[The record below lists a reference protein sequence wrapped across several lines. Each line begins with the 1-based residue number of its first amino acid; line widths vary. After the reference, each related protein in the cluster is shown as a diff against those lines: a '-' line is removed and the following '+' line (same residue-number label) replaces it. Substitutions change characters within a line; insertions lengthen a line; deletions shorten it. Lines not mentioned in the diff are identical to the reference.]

1 MALGAPLD
9 LVDLDRRMEMSLAIL
24 RGKYDDTT
32 WRVVHAARNCSL
44 KTLTD
49 LLKLPPLVRTV
60 VGCWPADWVYI
71 RVRRGV
77 VPAGR

>member
-9 LVDLDRRMEMSLAIL
+9 LVDLERRMEMSLAIL

-49 LLKLPPLVRTV
+49 LLKLLPLVRTV

-71 RVRRGV
+71 RARRGV